1 MVKEQELVDLNVE
14 RIGLETTVK
23 ELKHDFE
30 RWFDELK
37 QKYQKVE
44 DDFED
49 MKRQIRDWEKEK
61 ERISQIQQIS
71 EIVKLNVGGHKDI
84 DVRKSTLT
92 QVKGSALE
100 AMFSGR
106 HQLQTVDGRVFI
118 DRDPGTFKMVIEFIR
133 NQGNMS
139 EIQAN
144 NCKGF
149 LNELNYWGMD
159 PKYFEVDRSDIKIAQ
174 ECFDKC
180 NLRGILKEKNDNE
193 FI

>member
-1 MVKEQELVDLNVE
+1 
-14 RIGLETTVK
+14 
-23 ELKHDFE
+23 
-30 RWFDELK
+30 
-37 QKYQKVE
+37 
-44 DDFED
+44 

-149 LNELNYWGMD
+149 LNELNFWGMD
-159 PKYFEVDRSDIKIAQ
+159 PKYFEVDRSDIEIAQ
-174 ECFDKC
+174 ECIDKC
-180 NLRGILKEKNDNE
+180 NLRGIFKEKTENE
-193 FI
+193 FIKKQLENLEPFNLRKLIESNKLSITENAKLERIDIVCYFKDNNQT